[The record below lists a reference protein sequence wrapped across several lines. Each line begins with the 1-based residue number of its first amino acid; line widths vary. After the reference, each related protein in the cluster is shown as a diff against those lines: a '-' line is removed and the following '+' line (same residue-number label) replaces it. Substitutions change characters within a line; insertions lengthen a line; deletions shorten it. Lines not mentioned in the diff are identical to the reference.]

1 MTLTDK
7 MKAWEPAAVWSEAG
21 EGMFTVPAEA
31 FRGVAERL
39 KAEGF
44 DFLRSLTG
52 MDWGEEGLGAVYHL

>member
-7 MKAWEPAAVWSEAG
+7 MKAWEPAAVRSEAG
-21 EGMFTVPAEA
+21 DGMFTVPAEA

-52 MDWGEEGLGAVYHL
+52 MDWG